1 MNASAVVTPLGA
13 GSSEALASDARR
25 ENLMLA
31 GLVAPAL
38 VLVTVVAL
46 VPILILLG
54 LSFVDESGALTF
66 ANYLRLFEGQAY
78 ARVFATTFRIS
89 LLTTAICTLLAVP
102 AAYILSRIE
111 EKTANLLIIGVMVPL
126 WTSVL
131 VRTYAWMVILQRGG
145 LVNHAG
151 MALGLWDAP
160 LKLTLNEI
168 GVLVGTV
175 HIMLPYM
182 ILPVYSA
189 MRRIDPSMVLAA
201 ASMGASPARSFVTVF
216 LPLAAPG
223 IVAGALVTFVLCLGF
238 YVVPEV
244 LGGGKVVMIALQ
256 AAKDVQVFYNWGAA
270 AALGVVLLV
279 MTGALLAIA
288 RRLMPRKLGS
298 ASS

>member
-1 MNASAVVTPLGA
+1 MTASAAVRRSDVE
-13 GSSEALASDARR
+13 SSALLASDARR
-25 ENLMLA
+25 ENMMLGA
-31 GLVAPAL
+31 LVAPAL
-38 VLVTVVAL
+38 LLVTVVAL
-46 VPILILLG
+46 VPILILLF
-54 LSFVDESGALTF
+54 LSFVDESGALTW
-66 ANYLRLFEGQAY
+66 ANYLRLFEGHVY

-89 LLTTAICTLLAVP
+89 LLTTAICAAVSVP
-102 AAYILSRIE
+102 ASYMLSRLE
-111 EKTANLLIIGVMVPL
+111 EKTANLLLIGVMVPL

-160 LKLTLNEI
+160 LRLTLNET
-168 GVLVGTV
+168 GVLIGTV

-189 MRRIDPSMVLAA
+189 MRKIDPWMSLAA
-201 ASMGASPARSFVTVF
+201 ASLGASPARSFVTVF

-244 LGGGKVVMIALQ
+244 LGGGKVAMIALQ

-279 MTGALLAIA
+279 ITGALLAIA
-288 RRLMPRKLGS
+288 RCLMPRRLGS
-298 ASS
+298 ASP

>member
-288 RRLMPRKLGS
+288 RRLMPRRLGS